1 MRYAF
6 FGHSPDFGDFEARIV
21 CLTGLGNS
29 KSHQCEQKANSG
41 SRQPRAR
48 ETSRFSTPSREQC
61 IRLSPRDNLIQFWYF
76 RIGLVHLLQSRTAE
90 AIPWLEKSAPRQ
102 PAISAISRV
111 ARLRL
116 LPSKATPNALPP
128 NSPKPAS

>member
-1 MRYAF
+1 VEDALSF

-90 AIPWLEKSAPRQ
+90 AIPWLEKSAPR
-102 PAISAISRV
+102 
-111 ARLRL
+111 LH
-116 LPSKATPNALPP
+116 KAGLHKVSMPEE
-128 NSPKPAS
+128 